1 MSPYAILNIVLVL
14 VFYIMGPNYTQEQVD
29 DLIARFLSGN
39 ISAEE
44 QEVLEHWINALAE
57 NRSYFLQLRD
67 VWRATASA
75 GAYDSTAAWDS
86 LQYRT
91 AIVPPIAANRWKYY
105 FRVAASYALPFLIG
119 GGLVYAW
126 SALKKENNNNAMVT
140 VTSPKGATTKIELSD
155 GTEVWLNAGSKL
167 QYAQSYNL
175 RGREVKLE
183 GEAFFKVHTN
193 AQKPFTVRASDLRI
207 LALGTSFNVKAYPED
222 KTVVTTL
229 VDGEVKIDGSKTTTP
244 FGLMM
249 KPHQHVVYKKSLG
262 NNDRE
267 QGKPP
272 VTTGDSATAAPIES
286 REVNNTEIYTAWK
299 DGSWIVAAQTMEEL
313 AVTMERRFNVKV
325 IFKEQE
331 LKEYRFSGTFR
342 KETLEQ
348 VLNILR
354 LTAPLKY
361 TIDKGIVTLELDN
374 ELKEKYLKTFKSR

>member
-1 MSPYAILNIVLVL
+1 M
-14 VFYIMGPNYTQEQVD
+14 MGPNYTQEQAD

-39 ISAEE
+39 ISMDE
-44 QEVLEHWINALAE
+44 QAALIRWINATAE
-57 NRSYFLQLRD
+57 NQAYFLELRD
-67 VWRATASA
+67 AWQATAQE
-75 GAYDSTAAWDS
+75 GNYDANAAWDS
-86 LQYRT
+86 LQLGT
-91 AIVPPIAANRWKYY
+91 TLLAIRKWRYY
-105 FRVAASYALPFLIG
+105 FRVAASYTLPFLIG
-119 GGLVYAW
+119 GGLVYTWA
-126 SALKKENNNNAMVT
+126 SGKKDNSSNALVT

-193 AQKPFTVRASDLRI
+193 AQKPFTVKASDLRI

-229 VDGEVKIDGSKTTTP
+229 VDGEVKIDGSKTSTP

-249 KPHQHVVYKKSLG
+249 KPHQHVVYKKPLSTNG
-262 NNDRE
+262 SE
-267 QGKPP
+267 QLKTP
-272 VTTGDSATAAPIES
+272 VSGGDSSTAAPIES

-299 DGSWIVAAQTMEEL
+299 DGNWIVAAQTMDEL

-325 IFKEQE
+325 VFKEQE

-342 KETLEQ
+342 QETLEQ
-348 VLNILR
+348 VLNILK

-361 TIDKGIVTLELDN
+361 HIDKGVVTLALDE
-374 ELKEKYLKTFKSR
+374 ELKEKYNNAFKSR

>member
-1 MSPYAILNIVLVL
+1 
-14 VFYIMGPNYTQEQVD
+14 MGSNYTQEQVD

-39 ISAEE
+39 ISADE
-44 QEVLEHWINALAE
+44 QQVLEQWINALAE

-67 VWRATASA
+67 AWQATASA
-75 GAYDSTAAWDS
+75 GVYNSNAAWDS
-86 LQYRT
+86 MLHR
-91 AIVPPIAANRWKYY
+91 ASIVPPTAVNRWTYY
-105 FRVAASYALPFLIG
+105 FRVAASYILPFLIG

-126 SALKKENNNNAMVT
+126 SSLKKENSNNAMVT

-193 AQKPFTVRASDLRI
+193 AQKPFTVKASDLRI

-222 KTVVTTL
+222 RTVVTTL

-249 KPHQHVVYKKSLG
+249 KPHQHVVYKKPLSISG
-262 NNDRE
+262 SE
-267 QGKPP
+267 QRKMP
-272 VTTGDSATAAPIES
+272 VSSGDSSTAAPVES
-286 REVNNTEIYTAWK
+286 REVNNTDIYTAWK
-299 DGSWIVAAQTMEEL
+299 DGNWIVAAQTMEEL

-325 IFKEQE
+325 VFQEQE

-342 KETLEQ
+342 QETLEQ
-348 VLNILR
+348 VLSILR

-361 TIDKGIVTLELDN
+361 TIDKGVVTLSLDN

>member
-1 MSPYAILNIVLVL
+1 M
-14 VFYIMGPNYTQEQVD
+14 MGPNYTQEQVD

-57 NRSYFLQLRD
+57 NRSYFLQLRE
-67 VWRATASA
+67 VWQATAS
-75 GAYDSTAAWDS
+75 GTYDTTAAWDNM
-86 LQYRT
+86 QYRT
-91 AIVPPIAANRWKYY
+91 AMEPPLAVSRWRYY
-105 FRVAASYALPFLIG
+105 FRVAASYSLPFLIG

-126 SALKKENNNNAMVT
+126 SSLKKENNNNAMVT

-193 AQKPFTVRASDLRI
+193 PQKPFTVRASDLKI

-249 KPHQHVVYKKSLG
+249 KPHQHVVYKKPLSS
-262 NNDRE
+262 E
-267 QGKPP
+267 QMKTPAS
-272 VTTGDSATAAPIES
+272 TGDSTTAAPIES
-286 REVNNTEIYTAWK
+286 QEVNNTEIYTAWK
-299 DGSWIVAAQTMEEL
+299 DGNWIVAAQTMEEL

-325 IFKEQE
+325 IFKEPE

-342 KETLEQ
+342 QETLEQ
-348 VLNILR
+348 VLNILK
-354 LTAPLKY
+354 LTAPMKY
-361 TIDKGIVTLELDN
+361 TIEEGIVTLAVDN
-374 ELKEKYLKTFKSR
+374 ELKEKYKKAFKTR

>member
-1 MSPYAILNIVLVL
+1 M
-14 VFYIMGPNYTQEQVD
+14 MRPNYTQEQID

-39 ISAEE
+39 ISTEE
-44 QEVLEHWINALAE
+44 QEILTHWIEASAE
-57 NRSYFLQLRD
+57 NQSYFLQWRD
-67 VWRATASA
+67 TWQATAAS
-75 GAYDSTAAWDS
+75 GDYDTLSAWDG

-91 AIVPPIAANRWKYY
+91 AMERPLSVNRWRYY
-105 FRVAASYALPFLIG
+105 FRVAASYTLPFLIG

-126 SALKKENNNNAMVT
+126 SSLKKNDSNNALVT
-140 VTSPKGATTKIELSD
+140 VISPKGATTKIELSD

-193 AQKPFTVRASDLRI
+193 AQKPFTVKASDLKI

-249 KPHQHVVYKKSLG
+249 KPHQHVVYKKPLTTNS
-262 NNDRE
+262 E
-267 QGKPP
+267 QLKTP
-272 VTTGDSATAAPIES
+272 VSIADSTTAAPIES

-299 DGSWIVAAQTMEEL
+299 DGNWIVAAQTMDEL

-325 IFKEQE
+325 IFKEPE

-342 KETLEQ
+342 QETLEQ
-348 VLNILR
+348 VLNILK

-361 TIDKGIVTLELDN
+361 TIDNGEVTLALDQ
-374 ELKEKYLKTFKSR
+374 ELKEKYNKAFKSR

>member
-1 MSPYAILNIVLVL
+1 M
-14 VFYIMGPNYTQEQVD
+14 MGPNYTQEQVD

-39 ISAEE
+39 ITAEE
-44 QEVLEHWINALAE
+44 QEMLEQWINANAE

-67 VWRATASA
+67 VWQATAAA
-75 GAYDSTAAWDS
+75 GSYDTTAAWEH
-86 LQYRT
+86 LQENAGIR
-91 AIVPPIAANRWKYY
+91 PPLVVNRWKSY
-105 FRVAASYALPFLIG
+105 FRIAASYTLPFLIG

-126 SALKKENNNNAMVT
+126 SSLKKGDSSNGMVT

-193 AQKPFTVRASDLRI
+193 AQKPFTVKASDLKI

-249 KPHQHVVYKKSLG
+249 KPHQHVVYKKPLA
-262 NNDRE
+262 NNNSE
-267 QGKPP
+267 HGTMP
-272 VTTGDSATAAPIES
+272 VSGGASTTAAPVET
-286 REVNNTEIYTAWK
+286 RDVNDTEIYTAWK
-299 DGSWIVAAQTMEEL
+299 DGNWIVAAQTMDEL
-313 AVTMERRFNVKV
+313 AITMERRFNVKV
-325 IFKEQE
+325 IFKEPE

-342 KETLEQ
+342 QETLEQ
-348 VLNILR
+348 VLNILK

-361 TIDKGIVTLELDN
+361 SIDKGTVTLEVDN
-374 ELKEKYLKTFKSR
+374 ELKEKYIKAFKTK

>member
-1 MSPYAILNIVLVL
+1 M
-14 VFYIMGPNYTQEQVD
+14 MGTNYTQEQVD
-29 DLIARFLSGN
+29 DLIANFLSGN
-39 ISAEE
+39 ISTDE
-44 QEVLEHWINALAE
+44 QEILMQWINANAA
-57 NRSYFLQLRD
+57 NQSYFLQWRD
-67 VWRATASA
+67 AWQATAAS
-75 GAYDSTAAWDS
+75 GDYNTLAAWDS

-91 AIVPPIAANRWKYY
+91 AMERPLSVNRWRYY
-105 FRVAASYALPFLIG
+105 FRVAASFTLPFLIG

-126 SALKKENNNNAMVT
+126 TSLKKNDNSNAMVT

-193 AQKPFTVRASDLRI
+193 AQKPFTVRASDLKI

-229 VDGEVKIDGSKTTTP
+229 VDGEVKIDGSKTAKP

-249 KPHQHVVYKKSLG
+249 KPYQHVVYKKPLTT
-262 NNDRE
+262 NNSE
-267 QGKPP
+267 QLKTP
-272 VTTGDSATAAPIES
+272 VSIGDSTTAAPIES
-286 REVNNTEIYTAWK
+286 REVNNVEIYTAWK
-299 DGSWIVAAQTMEEL
+299 DGNWIVAAQTMDEL

-325 IFKEQE
+325 IFKDPA

-342 KETLEQ
+342 QETLEQ
-348 VLNILR
+348 VLNILK

-361 TIDKGIVTLELDN
+361 TIDDGVVTLALDQ
-374 ELKEKYLKTFKSR
+374 ELKEKYNKAFKSR

>member
-1 MSPYAILNIVLVL
+1 M
-14 VFYIMGPNYTQEQVD
+14 MGPNYTQEQAD

-39 ISAEE
+39 ISPDE
-44 QEVLEHWINALAE
+44 QAALTHWINATAE
-57 NRSYFLQLRD
+57 NQSYFLQLRD
-67 VWRATASA
+67 AWQATAREGNYDA
-75 GAYDSTAAWDS
+75 GAAWDS

-91 AIVPPIAANRWKYY
+91 AIEAPLAVNKWKYY
-105 FRVAASYALPFLIG
+105 FRVAASYTLPFLIG

-126 SALKKENNNNAMVT
+126 ASGKKDNNSNALVT

-193 AQKPFTVRASDLRI
+193 AQKPFTVRASDLSI

-249 KPHQHVVYKKSLG
+249 KPHQHVVYKKPLST
-262 NNDRE
+262 NDSE
-267 QGKPP
+267 QPKTP
-272 VTTGDSATAAPIES
+272 VSGGDSSTAAPIES

-299 DGSWIVAAQTMEEL
+299 DGNWIVAAQTMDEL

-342 KETLEQ
+342 QETLEQ
-348 VLNILR
+348 VLNILK

-361 TIDKGIVTLELDN
+361 TIDKGVVTLALDEELR
-374 ELKEKYLKTFKSR
+374 EKYNKAFKTR

>member
-1 MSPYAILNIVLVL
+1 MGLSPCRVLNVVLLL
-14 VFYIMGPNYTQEQVD
+14 VFYMMGPNYTQEQAE
-29 DLIARFLSGN
+29 DLIGRFLSGN
-39 ISAEE
+39 ISTEE
-44 QEVLEHWINALAE
+44 QAALMHWINATAE
-57 NRSYFLQLRD
+57 NQAYFLELRD
-67 VWRATASA
+67 AWQATARE
-75 GAYDSTAAWDS
+75 GNYDANAAWDS
-86 LQYRT
+86 LQLGAPPL
-91 AIVPPIAANRWKYY
+91 AIHKWKYY
-105 FRVAASYALPFLIG
+105 FRVAASYTLPFLIG

-126 SALKKENNNNAMVT
+126 ASGKKDNSSNALVT

-193 AQKPFTVRASDLRI
+193 AQKPFTVKASDLRI

-249 KPHQHVVYKKSLG
+249 KPHQHVVYKKPLPVNES
-262 NNDRE
+262 E
-267 QGKPP
+267 QLKTP
-272 VTTGDSATAAPIES
+272 VSGGDSATAAPIES

-299 DGSWIVAAQTMEEL
+299 DGNWIVAAQTMDEL

-325 IFKEQE
+325 VFKEQE

-342 KETLEQ
+342 QETLEQ
-348 VLNILR
+348 VLNILK

-361 TIDKGIVTLELDN
+361 HIDKGVVTLALDE
-374 ELKEKYLKTFKSR
+374 ELKEKYNNAFKSR

>member
-14 VFYIMGPNYTQEQVD
+14 VFYIMGANYTQEQVD

-44 QEVLEHWINALAE
+44 QKVLEHWINALAE

-67 VWRATASA
+67 VWQATAS
-75 GAYDSTAAWDS
+75 GTYDTTAAWDS
-86 LQYRT
+86 MQYRT
-91 AIVPPIAANRWKYY
+91 AIEPPVVVNRWRYY
-105 FRVAASYALPFLIG
+105 FRVAASYTLPFLIG
-119 GGLVYAW
+119 GGLVYGW
-126 SALKKENNNNAMVT
+126 SSLKKEKNNNAIVT

-167 QYAQSYNL
+167 QYAQSYN
-175 RGREVKLE
+175 GNSREVKLE

-229 VDGEVKIDGSKTTTP
+229 VDGEVKIDGSKTITP

-249 KPHQHVVYKKSLG
+249 KPHQHVVYKKPLTGRDS
-262 NNDRE
+262 E
-267 QGKPP
+267 HMKIPAA
-272 VTTGDSATAAPIES
+272 TGDSVTAAPIES

-299 DGSWIVAAQTMEEL
+299 DGNWIVAAQTMDEL

-325 IFKEQE
+325 IFAEQE

-348 VLNILR
+348 VLNILK
-354 LTAPLKY
+354 LTAPMKY
-361 TIDKGIVTLELDN
+361 TIDKGIVTLAMDN
-374 ELKEKYLKTFKSR
+374 ELKEKYIKAFKTR

>member
-1 MSPYAILNIVLVL
+1 
-14 VFYIMGPNYTQEQVD
+14 MGPNYTQEQVD

-44 QEVLEHWINALAE
+44 QKLLEHWINALAE
-57 NRSYFLQLRD
+57 NRSYFLQLRE
-67 VWRATASA
+67 VWQATAPS
-75 GAYDSTAAWDS
+75 GAYDTTAAWDS
-86 LQYRT
+86 MQYRT
-91 AIVPPIAANRWKYY
+91 AIAPPMVVNRWKYY
-105 FRVAASYALPFLIG
+105 FRVAASYTLPFLIG

-126 SALKKENNNNAMVT
+126 SSLKKENSNNAMVT

-249 KPHQHVVYKKSLG
+249 KPHQHVVYKKPLTT
-262 NNDRE
+262 NDSE
-267 QGKPP
+267 HMKIPASN
-272 VTTGDSATAAPIES
+272 GDSSTAAPIES

-299 DGSWIVAAQTMEEL
+299 DGNWIVAAQTMEEL

-342 KETLEQ
+342 QETLEQ
-348 VLNILR
+348 VLNILK

-361 TIDKGIVTLELDN
+361 TIDKGVVTLAVDN
-374 ELKEKYLKTFKSR
+374 ELKEKYIKAFKTR

>member
-1 MSPYAILNIVLVL
+1 
-14 VFYIMGPNYTQEQVD
+14 MGANYTQEQVD
-29 DLIARFLSGN
+29 DLIARFLTGN

-44 QEVLEHWINALAE
+44 QEILEQWINAMAE

-67 VWRATASA
+67 VWRATASS
-75 GAYDSTAAWDS
+75 GSYDTNTAWDS
-86 LQYRT
+86 MQYRT
-91 AIVPPIAANRWKYY
+91 AMEPPVAVNRWKYY
-105 FRVAASYALPFLIG
+105 FRVAASYTLPFLIG

-126 SALKKENNNNAMVT
+126 SSLKKENSNNALVT

-193 AQKPFTVRASDLRI
+193 ARKPFTVRASDLRI

-249 KPHQHVVYKKSLG
+249 KPHQMVFYKKQL
-262 NNDRE
+262 
-267 QGKPP
+267 
-272 VTTGDSATAAPIES
+272 TTGNSEQRKTPVSAGDTANTAPIES

-299 DGSWIVAAQTMEEL
+299 DGNWIVAAQTMEEL
-313 AVTMERRFNVKV
+313 AVTMERRFNVRV

-342 KETLEQ
+342 QETLEQ
-348 VLNILR
+348 VLNILK

-361 TIDKGIVTLELDN
+361 TIDKGVVTLATDN
-374 ELKEKYLKTFKSR
+374 ELKEKYLKTFKTR